1 MEDNMTD
8 FLEQL
13 KIRVMV
19 VSIGLGVDMA
29 KVGYIPSDNFAV
41 WILENPD
48 PYKKVLKS
56 YIEYGADVLFIGSSA
71 ANKLRLKHL
80 GLEDQAF
87 RIARD
92 GAKLGREVCPTNRY
106 LCGGLGNLGQL
117 LEPLGEISYEEA
129 YKSYKEQVLAMAE
142 AGIDVVWIITMSE
155 IRATE
160 AAIRAVKD
168 NTNLPVIATMF
179 FDPTPNGYR
188 TMMGDGPKEV
198 AENLDKA
205 GADLIGTNCGS
216 ITPEQVT
223 DVLKEMAQATNKP
236 LAAKPNAGKPE
247 VDRGKPVYHVSAE
260 EMAIQVP
267 VWIENGARVIG
278 GCCGAKIEHLSKM
291 AEVVRQVNM

>member
-8 FLEQL
+8 LLEQL
-13 KIRVMV
+13 KSRVMV

-29 KVGYIPSDNFAV
+29 KVGYSLSDNFAV

-56 YIEYGADVLFIGSSA
+56 YIEHGADLLYIGSSA
-71 ANKLRLKHL
+71 ANRLRLKHL

-92 GAKLGREVCPTNRY
+92 GAKLGREVCPTNCY

-117 LEPLGEISYEEA
+117 LEPLGDITYEEA
-129 YKSYKEQVLAMAE
+129 YESYKEQVLAMAE

-160 AAIRAVKD
+160 AAIKAVKD

-179 FDPTPNGYR
+179 FDSTPKGYR
-188 TMMGDGPKEV
+188 TIMGDRPKDV

-216 ITPEQVT
+216 ITPVQVT
-223 DVLKEMAQATNKP
+223 DVLREMAQATNKP

-247 VDRGKPVYHVSAE
+247 VDLGQSVYHVSPE
-260 EMAIQVP
+260 EMAAQVP
-267 VWIENGARVIG
+267 MWIENGARVVG

-291 AEVVRQVNM
+291 AEVVRRFNG

>member
-1 MEDNMTD
+1 MEDNMKD
-8 FLEQL
+8 LLEQL
-13 KIRVMV
+13 KSRVMV

-29 KVGYIPSDNFAV
+29 EVGYSLSDNFAV

-48 PYKKVLKS
+48 PYKKVLKG
-56 YIEYGADVLFIGSSA
+56 YIEHGADLLYIGSSA
-71 ANKLRLKHL
+71 ANRLRLKHL

-92 GAKLGREVCPTNRY
+92 GAKLGREVCPKNCY

-117 LEPLGEISYEEA
+117 LEPLGDISYEEA
-129 YKSYKEQVLAMAE
+129 YESYKEQVLAMAE

-179 FDPTPNGYR
+179 FDSTPKGYR
-188 TMMGDGPKEV
+188 TIMGNSPKEV
-198 AENLDKA
+198 ADNLDKA

-216 ITPEQVT
+216 ITPVQVT

-247 VDRGKPVYHVSAE
+247 VDLGQSVYHVSPE
-260 EMAIQVP
+260 EMAAQVP
-267 VWIENGARVIG
+267 MWIENGARVVG

-291 AEVVRQVNM
+291 AEAVRQFNM

>member
-1 MEDNMTD
+1 MTD

-13 KIRVMV
+13 KTRVLAA
-19 VSIGLGVDMA
+19 SIGLGVDME
-29 KVGYIPSDNFAV
+29 KIGYSLSDNFAV

-48 PYKKVLKS
+48 PYKKVIKS
-56 YIEYGADVLFIGSSA
+56 YIDHGADVLFIGSSA
-71 ANKLRLKHL
+71 ANRLRLKHL
-80 GLEDQAF
+80 GLGDQAF

-92 GAKLGREVCPTNRY
+92 GAKLGREVCPPNRY

-117 LEPLGEISYEEA
+117 LEPLGDISYEEA
-129 YKSYKEQVLAMAE
+129 YESYKEQVLAMAE

-179 FDPTPNGYR
+179 FDSTPKGYR
-188 TMMGDGPKEV
+188 TIMGDGPKEV
-198 AENLDKA
+198 AEKLDKA

-223 DVLKEMAQATNKP
+223 DVLKEMGQVTNKP

-247 VDRGKPVYHVSAE
+247 IDRGKSVYHISPE
-260 EMAIQVP
+260 EMAAQVP
-267 VWIENGARVIG
+267 MWIENGARVVG
-278 GCCGAKIEHLSKM
+278 GCCGAKVEHLSKM
-291 AEVVRQVNM
+291 AEVVRQVNL